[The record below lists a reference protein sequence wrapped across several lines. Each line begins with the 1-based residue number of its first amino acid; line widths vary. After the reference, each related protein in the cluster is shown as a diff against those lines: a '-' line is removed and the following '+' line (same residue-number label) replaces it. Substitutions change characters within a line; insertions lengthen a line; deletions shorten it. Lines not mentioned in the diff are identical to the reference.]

1 MFRKAMLFDKL
12 FGRLFIKPFLPK
24 RIFLI
29 LRRENDEGLEFSA
42 IAKTLYITQ
51 QEILK
56 EVQCFLTFM
65 NDLSYK

>member
-1 MFRKAMLFDKL
+1 MLFDKL

-24 RIFLI
+24 WIFLI
-29 LRRENDEGLEFSA
+29 LRGGKNHEHMDFSA
-42 IAKTLYITQ
+42 IGKTLYITQ

-65 NDLSYK
+65 NDLSYELKL